1 MMKHRPFVTFGQH
14 GWQCVVDYIRSLET
28 EVNKLRDVV
37 DAPRIES
44 IFDFVPTPES
54 RYYVEGQNGN
64 MTYALCDPVFDS
76 CVELDCVL
84 RLKPQETLL
93 VWFITDDGSKKLE
106 VTRLD

>member
-28 EVNKLRDVV
+28 EVNKVRDAVG
-37 DAPRIES
+37 APRIES

-54 RYYVEGQNGN
+54 RYYVEGQSGN
-64 MTYALCDPVFDS
+64 RTYALCDSVFDN

-84 RLKPQETLL
+84 RLGPQETRI
-93 VWFITDDGSKKLE
+93 VRFVTGDGPKELE
-106 VTRLD
+106 VTRLE